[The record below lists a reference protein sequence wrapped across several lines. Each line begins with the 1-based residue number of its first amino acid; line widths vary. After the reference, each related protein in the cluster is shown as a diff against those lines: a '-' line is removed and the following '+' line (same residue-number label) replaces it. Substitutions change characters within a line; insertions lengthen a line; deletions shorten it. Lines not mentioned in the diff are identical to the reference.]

1 MSDHNKKLKY
11 VHSPRFIWYLSKWPQ
26 SYLLNFVGA
35 NWWQFRCGRNT
46 ISNRWNERA
55 IGNCF
60 KISNQKC
67 EDLCKPWKKV
77 IALLKVRIKMQCC
90 FKCRRGSWPLLI
102 FAICLSIAAPASS
115 YLLLIFPLQMSWLQ
129 QSLDCTGVLLVDVVV
144 LVFLAFF
151 SSFLWWALMWQ
162 CWLWWWWCLLIFSS
176 VSIFWNAEPTCSP
189 RWFFDPDAW
198 PRRHFSKQQQNK
210 KKHVIGT
217 IFFTQYKTHEKHM
230 I

>member
-46 ISNRWNERA
+46 ISNRCNERA

-67 EDLCKPWKKV
+67 EGLCKPWKKV

-115 YLLLIFPLQMSWLQ
+115 YLLLIFPLQMFWVQ
-129 QSLDCTGVLLVDVVV
+129 QSPDDIGVVVLTVVV
-144 LVFLAFF
+144 LVFLAFY
-151 SSFLWWALMWQ
+151 L
-162 CWLWWWWCLLIFSS
+162 LLIFSLMRLRS
-176 VSIFWNAEPTCSP
+176 DVVVLTLVVAVSLPSP
-189 RWFFDPDAW
+189 QLFFLNVLCPAKFGW
-198 PRRHFSKQQQNK
+198 H
-210 KKHVIGT
+210 
-217 IFFTQYKTHEKHM
+217 
-230 I
+230 